1 MHYNLSDV
9 DSIANQFLLSLRDKT
24 LQTDRQRFRRNM
36 QRLGSIMA
44 YEISKKLGYRQANV
58 ETPLGKARIN
68 IPKQDPVLVTILRAG
83 LPFFNGFQ
91 EFFDQSEA
99 GFIGAYRSHSAEAMQ
114 EGVKPDGRGHSPQG
128 VGFTIKL
135 DYAATPS
142 TTGRDVILIDP
153 MLATGRS
160 AVDAVDM
167 ICKKSRPEHI
177 HLACMVAA
185 PEGLKHVSESID
197 GIAVPYTIWSFA
209 VDERLDERYYI
220 VPGLG
225 DAGDLSFGNRI

>member
-9 DSIANQFLLSLRDKT
+9 DTIANHFLLKMRDVKT
-24 LQTDRQRFRRNM
+24 QQDRSVFRRNM

-44 YEISKKLGYRQANV
+44 YEISKKLSYKGTSA
-58 ETPLGKARIN
+58 ETPLGTARAN
-68 IPKQDPVLVTILRAG
+68 VPVQFPVLITILRAG
-83 LPFFNGFQ
+83 IPFFTGFQ
-91 EFFDQSEA
+91 EFFDQSDA
-99 GFIGAYRSHSAEAMQ
+99 GFIGAYRQ
-114 EGVKPDGRGHSPQG
+114 EDTGKV
-128 VGFTIKL
+128 TIKV

-142 TTGRDVILIDP
+142 VVGRDLVLIDP

-160 AVDAVDM
+160 AIDA
-167 ICKKSRPEHI
+167 ILLLTKNARPAHI

-185 PEGLKHVSESID
+185 PEGLKYAKESLHSI
-197 GIAVPYTIWSFA
+197 GTPFTIWSFS
-209 VDERLDERYYI
+209 VDEKLDERFYI

>member
-9 DSIANQFLLSLRDKT
+9 DSIGNQFLLSLRDKT
-24 LQTDRQRFRRNM
+24 IQTDRPRFRRNM

-44 YEISKKLGYRQANV
+44 YEISKKLSYHQANI
-58 ETPLGKARIN
+58 ETPLGRARIN

-83 LPFFNGFQ
+83 LPFFTGFQ
-91 EFFDQSEA
+91 DFFDQSDA
-99 GFIGAYRSHSAEAMQ
+99 GFIGAYRK
-114 EGVKPDGRGHSPQG
+114 EGSGEI
-128 VGFTIKL
+128 TIKL
-135 DYAATPS
+135 DYAATPH
-142 TTGRDVILIDP
+142 TKERDVILIDP

-160 AVDAVDM
+160 AIDAVDL
-167 ICKKSRPEHI
+167 ICNRSRPAHI

-185 PEGLKHVSESID
+185 PEGLEYVTENVKRI
-197 GIAVPYTIWSFA
+197 GVPATIWSFA

>member
-9 DSIANQFLLSLRDKT
+9 DTIGNHFILRMRDVNT
-24 LQTDRQRFRRNM
+24 QSDRAAFRRNM

-44 YEISKKLGYRQANV
+44 YEISKKLSYTNSSV
-58 ETPLGKARIN
+58 ETPLGTARAN
-68 IPKQDPVLVTILRAG
+68 VPAQFPVLITILRAG
-83 LPFFNGFQ
+83 LPFFTGFQ
-91 EFFDQSEA
+91 EFFDQSDA
-99 GFIGAYRSHSAEAMQ
+99 GFIGAYRQ
-114 EGVKPDGRGHSPQG
+114 EGTGKI
-128 VGFTIKL
+128 TIKV

-142 TTGRDVILIDP
+142 IAGKDLLLIDP

-160 AVDAVDM
+160 AVDA
-167 ICKKSRPEHI
+167 INLLSKNARPSHI

-185 PEGLKHVSESID
+185 PEGLQYAKDSLQGT
-197 GIAVPYTIWSFA
+197 GIPFTIWSFS
-209 VDERLDERYYI
+209 VDEKLDERFYI

>member
-9 DSIANQFLLSLRDKT
+9 DSIANTFLLSMRDVKT
-24 LQTDRQRFRRNM
+24 QTDRPGFRRNM

-44 YEISKKLGYRQANV
+44 YEISRKLTYKQTTV
-58 ETPLGKARIN
+58 TTPLGTAKAN
-68 IPKQDPVLVTILRAG
+68 TPAQHPVLITILRAG
-83 LPFFNGFQ
+83 LPYFEGFQ
-91 EFFDQSEA
+91 EYFDQSDS
-99 GFIGAYRSHSAEAMQ
+99 GFIGAYRQ
-114 EGVKPDGRGHSPQG
+114 EGTGKI
-128 VGFTIKL
+128 TIKV

-142 TTGRDVILIDP
+142 IGGKDLILIDP

-160 AVDAVDM
+160 AIDAVNLLT
-167 ICKKSRPEHI
+167 KNTRPAHL

-185 PEGLKHVSESID
+185 PEGLQYAKESLQRS
-197 GIAVPYTIWSFA
+197 GTPFTIWSFA
-209 VDERLDERYYI
+209 VDEKLDERSYI

>member
-9 DSIANQFLLSLRDKT
+9 DSIGNQFLLAMRDKSI
-24 LQTDRQRFRRNM
+24 QTDRQRFRKNM

-44 YEISKKLGYRQANV
+44 YEISKKLDYHPANV
-58 ETPLGKARIN
+58 ETPLGQARIN
-68 IPKQDPVLVTILRAG
+68 VAKQDPVLITILRAG
-83 LPFFNGFQ
+83 LPFFTGFQ
-91 EFFDQSEA
+91 DFFDQSDA
-99 GFIGAYRSHSAEAMQ
+99 GFIGAYRQ
-114 EGVKPDGRGHSPQG
+114 EGTGKI
-128 VGFTIKL
+128 TIKL

-142 TTGRDVILIDP
+142 TKGKDVILIDP

-160 AVDAVDM
+160 AIDAVDL
-167 ICKKSRPEHI
+167 ICKKGRPEHV

-185 PEGLKHVSESID
+185 PEGLQYVAENLERT
-197 GIAVPYTIWSFA
+197 GVPATVWSFA

-225 DAGDLSFGNRI
+225 DAGDLSYGNRI

>member
-9 DSIANQFLLSLRDKT
+9 DSIGNQFLLFLRDKT
-24 LQTDRQRFRRNM
+24 LQTDRQRFRGNM

-44 YEISKKLGYRQANV
+44 YEISKKLTYREANI
-58 ETPLGKARIN
+58 ETPLGRARIN
-68 IPKQDPVLVTILRAG
+68 IPKQDPVLITILRAG
-83 LPFFNGFQ
+83 LPFFAGFQ
-91 EFFDQSEA
+91 DFYDQSDS
-99 GFIGAYRSHSAEAMQ
+99 GFIGAYRSHSAEGSVETKQ
-114 EGVKPDGRGHSPQG
+114 EGTESI
-128 VGFTIKL
+128 TIKL

-160 AVDAVDM
+160 AVDAMDL
-167 ICKKSRPEHI
+167 ICKKGRPDHI

-185 PEGLKHVSESID
+185 PEGLKYVSENLQRMS
-197 GIAVPYTIWSFA
+197 VPNTIWSFA

>member
-9 DSIANQFLLSLRDKT
+9 DSIANQFLLSMRDVKT
-24 LQTDRQRFRRNM
+24 QNDRAVFRTNM

-44 YEISKKLGYRQANV
+44 YEISKKLKFREASV
-58 ETPLGKARIN
+58 ETPLGTARAN
-68 IPKQDPVLVTILRAG
+68 VPAYSPVLVTILRAG

-91 EFFDQSEA
+91 ELFHQSDA
-99 GFIGAYRSHSAEAMQ
+99 GFIGAYRQ
-114 EGVKPDGRGHSPQG
+114 EGSQNI
-128 VGFTIKL
+128 TIKL
-135 DYAATPS
+135 DYAATPEVQ
-142 TTGRDVILIDP
+142 GKELIVIDP

-160 AVDAVDM
+160 VIDAVKL
-167 ICKKSRPEHI
+167 ICTKKTPAHI

-185 PEGLKHVSESID
+185 PEGLKYATENLKAL
-197 GIAVPYTIWSFA
+197 GIPFTIWSCA
-209 VDERLDERYYI
+209 VDERLDERFYI